1 MNPYSGT
8 IICLAYIIAGLSTAV
23 FGFPPELE
31 LQKWGVIALCWAISC
46 FLAALIIPR
55 LWLTG
60 PNYRLW
66 LIAALVAILAT
77 AYVQLRVPQP
87 GENDISNVNSQ
98 LVQVSG
104 KILSQPRLTRKQ
116 TIQFWFSVQ
125 QVNEIQG
132 SSLGTAR
139 VEAVTGKLYVTV
151 PLLQGTGLYPGQEA
165 QVTGILS
172 QPKPKVNP
180 GAFDFAA
187 YLQRQGCFATLRG
200 QGVSLAYEGKAQP
213 WGLWQ
218 LRQRIIRAQVRWL
231 KVPAGPLVSSMVL
244 GRRAVDLPYDIRDQ
258 FIRAGLAHV
267 LAASGFHV
275 ALLLGVVLT
284 LTRGL
289 SERWQLILGLCS
301 LTLYSCLTG
310 LYPSVMR
317 AAIMGVGALVA
328 LVTRRKVR
336 RFGSLLFAATIL
348 LLFNP
353 LWLWDLGFQL
363 SFMAT
368 LGLIVTVPAVVAK
381 LDWLPP
387 TIAQAIAIPIA
398 ASIWTLPLLSY
409 TFNTFNTYSLI
420 TNIILTPLIAVIALG
435 GMISA
440 LAALIYPLAGSA
452 MAWLLYY
459 PTHLLLGIVEFCTAG
474 PGSLFAVGTISL
486 KQMLVIYGL
495 FCLIWWDKWWQ
506 RRWWLVALFAI
517 SIVVIP
523 LWHKQSTL
531 FQVTVLAAK
540 ERQVVVIQDQ
550 GTVTLINSGD
560 SDTGRYTIL
569 PFLAAEGINK
579 IDCAIAL
586 QPEVD
591 VQSSWS
597 EIQTT
602 IPIKSWFHLSGQS
615 ENQPPCHLPIKS
627 LSEDPPLLQLEIGE
641 QTWWLLASDR
651 PLGRLE
657 RAVLKSLVTDE
668 LKYSPDVLFAS
679 GRSFKS
685 PWWLGQKPK
694 VAIAPGLTMKPET
707 QKQLEQQDIQLYWT
721 GRDGAIQ
728 WRPALG
734 WQTTLERVAE
744 DASMM

>member
-8 IICLAYIIAGLSTAV
+8 IICLAYIIALFSAAV

-31 LQKWGVIALCWAISC
+31 LQEWGVIALCWAISG
-46 FLAALIIPR
+46 FLAALIMPR

-60 PNYRLW
+60 PNYRVW

-87 GENDISNVNSQ
+87 GENDISYVNSQ

-104 KILSQPRLTRKQ
+104 KILSQPRLNRKQ
-116 TIQFWFSVQ
+116 TIQFWFWAK

-132 SSLGTAR
+132 SSLGRAG

-151 PLLQGTGLYPGQEA
+151 PLLQGTGLSPGQEA

-172 QPKPKVNP
+172 QPKPQVNP

-187 YLQRQGCFATLRG
+187 YLQRQGCFATLKG
-200 QGVSLAYEGKAQP
+200 QVVGALGLRPV
-213 WGLWQ
+213 GLWQ
-218 LRQRIIRAQVRWL
+218 LRQRIIRAQVHKL

-289 SERWQLILGLCS
+289 SERWQLILGLCT
-301 LTLYSCLTG
+301 LTVYSCLTG
-310 LYPSVMR
+310 LHPSVMR

-336 RFGSLLFAATIL
+336 RFGSLVFAGTIL
-348 LLFNP
+348 LLVNP

-363 SFMAT
+363 SFLAT

-387 TIAQAIAIPIA
+387 TIAQFIAIPIA

-409 TFNTFNTYSLI
+409 SFNTIRVYGIIN
-420 TNIILTPLIAVIALG
+420 NIILTPLIAVIAFG

-440 LAALIYPLAGSA
+440 LGALIYPLAGSA
-452 MAWLLYY
+452 IAWLLYY
-459 PTHLLLGIVEFCTAG
+459 PTHLLLKIVEFCTAG
-474 PGSLFAVGTISL
+474 PGSLLAVGTISP
-486 KQMLVIYGL
+486 KQMLVIYAL
-495 FCLIWWDKWWQ
+495 FCLIWWGKWWQ

-540 ERQVVVIQDQ
+540 QSTVAVIQDQ

-591 VQSSWS
+591 LKNSWS

-615 ENQPPCHLPIKS
+615 ENLPPCHLPIKS

-641 QTWWLLASDR
+641 QTWWLLARDR
-651 PLGRLE
+651 PLGRTE
-657 RAVLKSLVTDE
+657 RAGLKSLVTDE

-679 GRSFKS
+679 GKSFSS
-685 PWWLGQKPK
+685 PWWSGQKPK

-728 WRPALG
+728 WRPAVG